1 MGFLDALFRP
11 KLKDA
16 DLSVLKTDV
25 HSHLIPGIDDG
36 STNIEDSLNLIRGLH
51 SLGYTKLITTP
62 HIMSDFYRNTPEIIH
77 KGLEDVRE
85 AVAKEGI
92 PVTIE
97 AAAEYYC
104 DTEFEKSIG
113 KSKLLTFSGKY
124 VLIELS
130 YMNPSE
136 NFESAMFKLQ
146 MEGYIP
152 VLAHPERYPY
162 WYHSFER
169 FPALRDRGVLMAINL
184 MSLVGHYGTGPRR
197 IAERLVESNLVSLLC
212 SDTHKVSHIDV
223 FKKALK
229 EQSLHNLLASGTLI
243 NEGL

>member
-11 KLKDA
+11 KLRDA

-36 STNIEDSLNLIRGLH
+36 STSLEDSLNLIRSLH
-51 SLGYTKLITTP
+51 SFGFTKLITTP
-62 HIMSDFYRNTPEIIH
+62 HIMSDFYRNTPEIIRR
-77 KGLEDVRE
+77 GLEEVRE
-85 AVAKEGI
+85 AVYKEGI

-104 DTEFEKSIG
+104 DTAFEKNIG
-113 KSKLLTFSGKY
+113 KTELLTFSGKY

-136 NFESAMFKLQ
+136 NFESATFKLQ

-162 WYHSFER
+162 WYHSFDR
-169 FPALRDRGVLMAINL
+169 FPALKDKGVLLAINL

-197 IAERLVESNLVSLLC
+197 IAERLIEHDLVSLLC
-212 SDTHKVSHIDV
+212 SDTHKMSHMDV

-229 EQSLHNLLASGTLI
+229 EQSLHNLLISGTLI
-243 NEGL
+243 NESL